1 MFTVHRSLF
10 TTYHSGACAHRQQQ
24 LLHHPHIAQG
34 TIVHDPHATAVHDM
48 HQLQPKQRSTGVH
61 GIFVFQIATAATAAT
76 IGSGGGV
83 ASKFVGSSVQFVLQV
98 QCWVRSTGTVVLVVG
113 ATVVVVVVVGNV
125 IGSVIGSVIG
135 TVAVVAV
142 VTAVD
147 TVGAIGRG
155 GGACSGV
162 VDLCGGK

>member
-1 MFTVHRSLF
+1 
-10 TTYHSGACAHRQQQ
+10 
-24 LLHHPHIAQG
+24 
-34 TIVHDPHATAVHDM
+34 M

-76 IGSGGGV
+76 AATTGSGGGV

-113 ATVVVVVVVGNV
+113 ATVVVVVVVGTV
-125 IGSVIGSVIG
+125 IGS
-135 TVAVVAV
+135 VAVVAV
-142 VTAVD
+142 VAVVD

-162 VDLCGGK
+162 VDL

>member
-76 IGSGGGV
+76 AATIGSGGGV

-113 ATVVVVVVVGNV
+113 ATVVVVVVVGTV
-125 IGSVIGSVIG
+125 IGTVIG

-162 VDLCGGK
+162 VDL

>member
-34 TIVHDPHATAVHDM
+34 TIVHNSHATAVHDM

-61 GIFVFQIATAATAAT
+61 GIFVFQIATAAATTT

-113 ATVVVVVVVGNV
+113 ATVVVVVVVGTV
-125 IGSVIGSVIG
+125 AGTVIG

-142 VTAVD
+142 ATAVD

-162 VDLCGGK
+162 VDL